1 MIELEQS
8 RPSWRPR
15 AGGIATIA
23 VAFTVAVVACVTGA
37 QDAGATAARLSPED
51 CEQLRADQAKFL
63 ATGILE
69 EVDRGPANDGRKLS
83 KARLR
88 DIELFIMLEEQ
99 IKFGCRIY
107 PLMTEYVSDEEL
119 ARRAATE
126 GLVLPLQ
133 RDRHLGLPPRRQSD
147 APKSDA
153 ATAAA
158 PNGPEAR
165 PPAAQ
170 APVRADATAGQPAA
184 QQAGTP
190 AQHGDTGHAE
200 PLPKWSTMGKNSIG
214 GAIDQL
220 KPTTAP

>member
-1 MIELEQS
+1 MIEFDPS

-15 AGGIATIA
+15 TGGLTRFAAALAVTALAMAVYAAAGAP
-23 VAFTVAVVACVTGA
+23 
-37 QDAGATAARLSPED
+37 DANATAARLSAED

-63 ATGILE
+63 ATGILDD
-69 EVDRGPANDGRKLS
+69 VDRGPANSGRSLS

-88 DIELFIMLEEQ
+88 DIELFITLEEQ

-133 RDRHLGLPPRRQSD
+133 RDRHLGLPPRRQSE
-147 APKSDA
+147 AP
-153 ATAAA
+153 ATVA
-158 PNGPEAR
+158 
-165 PPAAQ
+165 PAAVSPTSV
-170 APVRADATAGQPAA
+170 APVRADTAADQP
-184 QQAGTP
+184 TPP
-190 AQHGDTGHAE
+190 AQHGDADHAE
-200 PLPKWSTMGKNSIG
+200 PPPKWSTMGKNSIG
-214 GAIDQL
+214 GALDQL